1 MFKNLFKKNNSFPP
15 KEENVNVKEKEQ
27 PSFAGKIETVH
38 DLEKVYK
45 MEELLPNS
53 KFLTDEE
60 ERVIMERIESETSKK
75 SLKHTE
81 MAIATRNQLMAEED
95 DDFPDFRIPDSYEA
109 YRHPMDFYLQGTKG
123 D

>member
-15 KEENVNVKEKEQ
+15 KEENVNVKEQE
-27 PSFAGKIETVH
+27 SFAGKIETIH
-38 DLEKVYK
+38 DKKKVYE

-60 ERVIMERIESETSKK
+60 EREIAIEEEKEHVRKMTNAILERQA
-75 SLKHTE
+75 
-81 MAIATRNQLMAEED
+81 AIASSYAGDSEEERLKN
-95 DDFPDFRIPDSYEA
+95 PIPDPVLAAKYGDA
-109 YRHPMDFYLQGTKG
+109 YHFKYD